1 MKKRIALAACLVV
14 AAIAITVVA
23 FVLPSNQSEPVL
35 AKGAGVEVTVKRFMD
50 AKQNLEL
57 AHKMLAVEP
66 EYPTDQDLLDGI
78 LINELL
84 YSYAKKKGVSVS
96 DEELSQYINE
106 QRAVLEDTDQA
117 DMASLMK
124 ERIRLTGMD
133 EETFWQDK
141 TTVDGYKYFL
151 IIGKMPELL
160 VQEGVIQSSYEF
172 VAFQEKLLGE
182 HTASIKVDWD
192 MLEKSES

>member
-1 MKKRIALAACLVV
+1 MLKKRIALASCIVIVV
-14 AAIAITVVA
+14 IAITVIA

-35 AKGAGVEVTVKRFMD
+35 AEGAGVEVTVKRFMD
-50 AKQNLEL
+50 TKQNLEL
-57 AHKMLAVEP
+57 AHRMMAVEP

-78 LINELL
+78 LTNELL

-106 QRAVLEDTDQA
+106 QKAVLEDTDQA
-117 DMASLMK
+117 DMAALMK

-141 TTVDGYKYFL
+141 TTVDGYRYFL

-172 VAFQEKLLGE
+172 VAYKEKLLEE
-182 HTASIKVDWD
+182 HAASIKVEWG
-192 MLEKSES
+192 MLEKS